1 MIRNTS
7 LNAIELQTILTEIE
21 ATLNSRPLTY
31 LYTDINDGPPLTPSQ
46 FLYGHR
52 LLTLPGTEEDTG
64 TGTEQDS
71 DRFNRTSEIQP
82 DNNACFLETMAK
94 AILNRYQGT
103 TFIAG
108 EQKHIG
114 EASGSS

>member
-31 LYTDINDGPPLTPSQ
+31 LYTDINDDPPLTPSQ

-52 LLTLPGTEEDTG
+52 LLTLPGTEED
-64 TGTEQDS
+64 S
-71 DRFNRTSEIQP
+71 DYINKEKKPLGSNYHATISNAFRNESPSKLNEIP
-82 DNNACFLETMAK
+82 KL
-94 AILNRYQGT
+94 
-103 TFIAG
+103 IAAAR
-108 EQKHIG
+108 
-114 EASGSS
+114 ASKCKMVEE